1 MSPEPEFV
9 LSDLPGVMEK
19 LDVALPSVL
28 QGGSPLPLGL
38 ALGLDGVVSDI
49 SRRAGYAVRYDGP
62 GGAADDVFDAM
73 SHAEIYGKVSEFTP
87 DTLQNMANNW
97 RTIGGNASKDAGQFA
112 SDIGNVIGQDW
123 QGAAAEAAGAGVQ
136 RYAVSAVELMIASH
150 TFSGTI
156 AAAHDALSDTKS
168 SVPAPQPI
176 SKTDRVLDVFASVG
190 NLVVPGSM
198 KNSQFERDEA
208 EEQARTIMKTLYQPA
223 IRDASDRIPVLP
235 RALDPLNGG
244 EAGGSGSG
252 SGHYVPYG
260 GSSGSTWSG
269 GGTPSSGGSLTGPQ
283 SDPDG
288 RSGSTATTTPS
299 TPQETTTQAA
309 GWTPT
314 SGDSAFGA
322 PTASAAGNGA
332 GGGSMP
338 GGGSTSGGGSML
350 GAPVGGQGGAAGPGA
365 AGPGFPRS
373 NGRLGGGSGAGG
385 MGGPGG
391 FGAGPRGGSSLG
403 GSAIG
408 GSTLGGAPSGGPSG
422 TGGSAGG
429 VAGATTAQGRPG
441 APGMGAMA
449 PGAGRS
455 GTDGDDVHKTPGYLV
470 DAINGDELI
479 GTLPL
484 VAPPVL
490 GE

>member
-168 SVPAPQPI
+168 SMPAPQPI

-235 RALDPLNGG
+235 RALDPSNGG
-244 EAGGSGSG
+244 EASGSG

-269 GGTPSSGGSLTGPQ
+269 GGTSSSGGSLPGPQ
-283 SDPDG
+283 AEPG
-288 RSGSTATTTPS
+288 GQSGSTATTSPS
-299 TPQETTTQAA
+299 TPQETATQAA

-322 PTASAAGNGA
+322 APTTSAAGSGT
-332 GGGSMP
+332 GGGSTP

-350 GAPVGGQGGAAGPGA
+350 GAPVGGRGGAAGPGDS
-365 AGPGFPRS
+365 RS

-385 MGGPGG
+385 MGGTGG
-391 FGAGPRGGSSLG
+391 FGTAPRGGSAL
-403 GSAIG
+403 G
-408 GSTLGGAPSGGPSG
+408 GSTLGGAPSGGPNG
-422 TGGSAGG
+422 TGG
-429 VAGATTAQGRPG
+429 VAGATTSHGRPG

-449 PGAGRS
+449 PGAGRG